1 MKLFYENQYI
11 KDFTAEITNVVEK
24 DGNYHVVLDKTYF
37 YPEGGGQP
45 CDLGYIES
53 HKVSFVYEEN
63 DVVYHI
69 LQEKPIKIHRV
80 KCKIDWQRRFDA
92 MQQHLGQHILSAS
105 INELF
110 NGETVG
116 FHLGSESCTLD
127 INKFLTKEEI
137 EKAEKRANEIILENI
152 ELEILFPK
160 KSELKKMNIKKD
172 ISNIFGPVRIVKIAD
187 LDLNPCCGVHPK
199 STLEVQAIKVKK
211 FEKYKNNTRIEF
223 FSGSRAINFL
233 MFRDTFASQV
243 CKFLGADESGA
254 LNQIEKLS
262 KDLKNATSEN
272 KDLKAEI
279 ANYEVKEMIN
289 SCESINAIRV
299 IKKIYDDQDM
309 KYLNVLAS
317 KLTQYE
323 NVIVLFALKGE
334 ANSNMLFMCSKT
346 LKSVNMNELLKDSIS
361 LIDGKGGG
369 SAFSAQGGGK
379 SSNNLESAMDYA
391 FMKLKNSL

>member
-11 KDFTAEITNVVEK
+11 KEFTAEIAEIVEK
-24 DGNYHVVLDKTYF
+24 DGAYHVVLDKTYF

-45 CDLGYIES
+45 CDLGCIES
-53 HKVSFVYEEN
+53 HKVTYVYEEN
-63 DVVYHI
+63 DVVYHV
-69 LQEKPIKIHRV
+69 LSEKPIKIHRV
-80 KCKIDWQRRFDA
+80 KCEIDWQRRFDA
-92 MQQHLGQHILSAS
+92 MQQHLGQHILSAA

-116 FHLGSESCTLD
+116 FHLGAESSTLD
-127 INKFLTKEEI
+127 INKFLSKEEL

-172 ISNIFGPVRIVKIAD
+172 VSNIFGPIRIVKIAD

-199 STLEVQAIKVKK
+199 STLEVQAIKIKK
-211 FEKYKNNTRIEF
+211 LEKYKNNTRIEF
-223 FSGSRAINFL
+223 LSGSRAINFL
-233 MFRDTFASQV
+233 MFRDEFASKV
-243 CKFLGADESGA
+243 CKFLSSDESGA

-262 KDLKNATSEN
+262 KDLKSANSEN

-279 ANYEVKEMIN
+279 ADYEVKEMLN
-289 SCESINAIRV
+289 SCDCINDIKV
-299 IKKIYDDQDM
+299 IKQIYDNQDM
-309 KYLNVLAS
+309 KYLNVLAT
-317 KLTQYE
+317 KLTQHE
-323 NVIVLFALKGE
+323 NVIVLFALKGDST
-334 ANSNMLFMCSKT
+334 ANMLFMCSKS
-346 LKSVNMNELLKDSIS
+346 LKSANMNDLLKDSIS

-379 SSNNLESAMDYA
+379 SSNNLESAIDYA